1 MGSNVSS
8 VHDVPSSTETKNGL
22 VVEMESRRQW
32 RSLFDSLKGSN
43 KLLVIDFTAAW
54 CGPCKAM
61 EPRVKEIVSRYPEA
75 VFARVDVDRFMLF
88 GMYMQDVAGTYR
100 ANTLPAFVFVK
111 RGEEIDRVVGAK
123 PDELVYKI
131 EKHRV

>member
-8 VHDVPSSTETKNGL
+8 VHDVPSSVENKNGL
-22 VVEMESRRQW
+22 VVEIESRRQW
-32 RSLFDSLKGSN
+32 RSVFDSMKVSN

-61 EPRVKEIVSRYPEA
+61 EPRVKEIVYRFPEA
-75 VFARVDVDRFMLF
+75 VFARVDVDRLM
-88 GMYMQDVAGTYR
+88 DVAGTYR
-100 ANTLPAFVFVK
+100 ANTLPAFVFLK

>member
-1 MGSNVSS
+1 MGANVSS
-8 VHDVPSSTETKNGL
+8 MHDVHSSMETNNSF
-22 VVEMESRRQW
+22 VVEIDSRRQW
-32 RSLFDSLKGSN
+32 RSLFDSMKGSN

-61 EPRVKEIVSRYPEA
+61 EPRVKEIASKYSEA
-75 VFARVDVDRFMLF
+75 VFARVDVDRLM
-88 GMYMQDVAGTYR
+88 DVAGTYR

-123 PDELVYKI
+123 PDELVNKI
-131 EKHRV
+131 EKYRV

>member
-8 VHDVPSSTETKNGL
+8 VHDVPSSVENKNGL
-22 VVEMESRRQW
+22 VVEIESRRQW
-32 RSLFDSLKGSN
+32 RSVFDSMKVSN

-75 VFARVDVDRFMLF
+75 VFARVDVDKLM
-88 GMYMQDVAGTYR
+88 DVAGTYR
-100 ANTLPAFVFVK
+100 ANTLPAFVFMK

-123 PDELVYKI
+123 PGELVYKI

>member
-8 VHDVPSSTETKNGL
+8 VHDVHSSMETSNGL
-22 VVEMESRRQW
+22 VVEIESRRQW
-32 RSLFDSLKGSN
+32 KSLFDSMQGSN
-43 KLLVIDFTAAW
+43 KLLVIDFTAVW

-61 EPRVKEIVSRYPEA
+61 EPRVREIASKYSEA
-75 VFARVDVDRFMLF
+75 VFARVDVDRLM
-88 GMYMQDVAGTYR
+88 DVAGTYR
-100 ANTLPAFVFVK
+100 AITLPAFVFVK

-123 PDELVYKI
+123 PDELVKKI

>member
-1 MGSNVSS
+1 MF
-8 VHDVPSSTETKNGL
+8 HLCMMFLHQWKHKNGL
-22 VVEMESRRQW
+22 VVEIESRRQW
-32 RSLFDSLKGSN
+32 RSVFDSMKVSN

-54 CGPCKAM
+54 CGPCWNL
-61 EPRVKEIVSRYPEA
+61 VKEIVYRFPEA
-75 VFARVDVDRFMLF
+75 VFARVDVDRLM
-88 GMYMQDVAGTYR
+88 DVAGTYR
-100 ANTLPAFVFVK
+100 ANTLPAFVFLK

>member
-1 MGSNVSS
+1 MIHLRFSCNRSRES
-8 VHDVPSSTETKNGL
+8 LTLKTK
-22 VVEMESRRQW
+22 
-32 RSLFDSLKGSN
+32 
-43 KLLVIDFTAAW
+43 
-54 CGPCKAM
+54 
-61 EPRVKEIVSRYPEA
+61 
-75 VFARVDVDRFMLF
+75 LF